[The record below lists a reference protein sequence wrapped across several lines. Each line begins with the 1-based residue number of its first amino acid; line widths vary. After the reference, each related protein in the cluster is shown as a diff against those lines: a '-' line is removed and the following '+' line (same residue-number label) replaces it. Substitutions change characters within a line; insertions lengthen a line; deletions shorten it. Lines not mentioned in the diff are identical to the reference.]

1 MAAENAQAR
10 RAGAGRVAVLLVT
23 IAAVGALAGHW
34 VGLASQQR
42 AEVRPAP
49 ARPVVGALV
58 PLDPFIAN
66 LADEQGTRYLRATL
80 QVELY
85 EARVPDELQ
94 ARLPQV
100 RDLLLTLF
108 TSKAFAEVR
117 TPQGKA
123 QLREE
128 IVSRINRALQKDLV
142 KAVYFTDFVVQ

>member
-1 MAAENAQAR
+1 MTAAESAQMR
-10 RAGAGRVAVLLVT
+10 GRAGRVAVLLVT
-23 IAAVGALAGHW
+23 IATSVVAIAWW
-34 VGLASQQR
+34 VGLMPQRR
-42 AEVRPAP
+42 AEARLSPPRPS
-49 ARPVVGALV
+49 VGALV
-58 PLDPFIAN
+58 PLEPFIAN

-85 EARVPDELQ
+85 DARVPDEFQ
-94 ARLPQV
+94 ARIPQV

-128 IVSRINRALQKDLV
+128 VVSRINRALQKDLV
-142 KAVYFTDFVVQ
+142 KAVYFTEFVVQ